1 MTIEYLIYFKHL
13 NIEFIILFIKNG
25 FSFESHNKVFI
36 IYQDIICTYPM
47 ILKFKL
53 SFISYNFS
61 DLINSI
67 LSLKNLQFI
76 CFTLSSN
83 GKFFINYRLLKV
95 IMLMEIHI

>member
-53 SFISYNFS
+53 LQAI
-61 DLINSI
+61 INTVN
-67 LSLKNLQFI
+67 LSK
-76 CFTLSSN
+76 SA
-83 GKFFINYRLLKV
+83 
-95 IMLMEIHI
+95 